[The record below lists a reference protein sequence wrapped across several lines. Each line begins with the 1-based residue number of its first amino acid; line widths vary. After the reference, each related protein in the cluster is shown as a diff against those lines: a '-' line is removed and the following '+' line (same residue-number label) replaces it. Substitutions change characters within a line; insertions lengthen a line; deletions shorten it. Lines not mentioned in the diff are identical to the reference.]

1 MGHHS
6 AVLPLS
12 HSSPSHQLNF
22 KSPQHKH
29 QRATMSSAE
38 TTRQRRKDAPVAK
51 ANERVEKATLA
62 ARAKAEDSAFS
73 LTDVARTIVFLL
85 LASSALSYFVTRESF
100 TWGIKRLIAG
110 PQALTDSDLKAYDG
124 SDPTKPIYLAIN
136 GTIYDVTAGG
146 RHYGPGGSYHFFAGK
161 DASRAFVT
169 NCFEEDGN
177 PDLRGVEE
185 MFMPIDDKEVDMQ
198 YTSGQL
204 KALKEQERRKAKV
217 EAYNALK
224 HWVDFFANNP
234 KYPKIGMVKREPGWE
249 KKGPVKKLCKRA
261 QEGRQPRKA
270 PAGK

>member
-1 MGHHS
+1 
-6 AVLPLS
+6 
-12 HSSPSHQLNF
+12 
-22 KSPQHKH
+22 
-29 QRATMSSAE
+29 MSSAE

-51 ANERVEKATLA
+51 ATERVEKASLA

-73 LTDVARTIVFLL
+73 LTDAARTIVFLV

-100 TWGIKRLIAG
+100 TWGVKKPSWATVAGVKSLIAG
-110 PQALTDSDLKAYDG
+110 QQALTDSDLKAFDG

-136 GTIYDVTAGG
+136 GTIYDVTAGE

-185 MFMPIDDKEVDMQ
+185 MFMPIDDREVDMQ

-204 KALKEQERRKAKV
+204 KALKEQERRQAKV

-261 QEGRQPRKA
+261 QDGRQPRKA

>member
-1 MGHHS
+1 
-6 AVLPLS
+6 
-12 HSSPSHQLNF
+12 
-22 KSPQHKH
+22 
-29 QRATMSSAE
+29 MSTPE
-38 TTRQRRKDAPVAK
+38 PVRQRRKDGETPVSK
-51 ANERVEKATLA
+51 ASEKIEKASVA

-73 LTDVARTIVFLL
+73 LVDVARTIVFLL

-100 TWGIKRLIAG
+100 TWGVKRPSWATVGGIRSLIAG
-110 PQALTDSDLKAYDG
+110 PQSLTDTDLKAFDG
-124 SDPTKPIYLAIN
+124 TDPTKPIYLAIN

-161 DASRAFVT
+161 DASRAFIT

-185 MFMPIDDKEVDMQ
+185 MFIPLDDREVDML

-204 KALKEQERRKAKV
+204 KALKEQEKRQAKI

-224 HWVDFFANNP
+224 HWVDFFGNNP
-234 KYPKIGMVKREPGWE
+234 KYPKIGMVKREAGWE

-261 QEGRQPRKA
+261 QEGRQPRKR
-270 PAGK
+270 PAGM

>member
-1 MGHHS
+1 MD
-6 AVLPLS
+6 LS
-12 HSSPSHQLNF
+12 FQ
-22 KSPQHKH
+22 
-29 QRATMSSAE
+29 
-38 TTRQRRKDAPVAK
+38 
-51 ANERVEKATLA
+51 
-62 ARAKAEDSAFS
+62 
-73 LTDVARTIVFLL
+73 
-85 LASSALSYFVTRESF
+85 
-100 TWGIKRLIAG
+100 AG

-136 GTIYDVTAGG
+136 GTIYDVTAGV

-224 HWVDFFANNP
+224 HW
-234 KYPKIGMVKREPGWE
+234 
-249 KKGPVKKLCKRA
+249 
-261 QEGRQPRKA
+261 
-270 PAGK
+270 

>member
-1 MGHHS
+1 
-6 AVLPLS
+6 
-12 HSSPSHQLNF
+12 
-22 KSPQHKH
+22 
-29 QRATMSSAE
+29 MSSAE

-85 LASSALSYFVTRESF
+85 LASSALSYFVTRENF
-100 TWGIKRLIAG
+100 TWGVRRPSWATVAGVKSLIAG
-110 PQALTDSDLKAYDG
+110 QQALTDSDLKAFDG

-177 PDLRGVEE
+177 PDLRGVED
-185 MFMPIDDKEVDMQ
+185 MFMPIDDREVDML

-204 KALKEQERRKAKV
+204 KALKEQERRQAKI

-224 HWVDFFANNP
+224 HWVDFFANNL
-234 KYPKIGMVKREPGWE
+234 KYPKIGIVKREPGWE

-270 PAGK
+270 PAGN

>member
-1 MGHHS
+1 MGTSHYS

-12 HSSPSHQLNF
+12 LSSPSHQLNF

-100 TWGIKRLIAG
+100 TWGVKRPGWASVGGIKSLIAG

-204 KALKEQERRKAKV
+204 KALKEHGRRRDRSRSCVSVLRRVDSHEKLLL
-217 EAYNALK
+217 ESRALL
-224 HWVDFFANNP
+224 A
-234 KYPKIGMVKREPGWE
+234 
-249 KKGPVKKLCKRA
+249 
-261 QEGRQPRKA
+261 
-270 PAGK
+270 